1 MVLTNRANADDS
13 RRDKF
18 RGNLAAVFRML
29 FVILVPIFLCG
40 AKSVP
45 DGGCD
50 EPPADAGPSDD
61 SDRSDDHD
69 PLVCLSPGHPSRP
82 GDKQYEAV
90 LNRRVAYK
98 LRALLLRAGYDVVLT
113 TDDLTDE
120 TLFAPGFDSEDKTIR
135 ERLEV
140 KTPDE
145 KAEICNDA
153 GADYVISIHHN
164 YAYNPDINYT
174 LVFYGADESG
184 EPNCEEAKRW
194 AQSTAHFLRRVM
206 KTDGSR
212 TYSDMERLGFS
223 LSILENSKAP
233 AILTEA
239 AFYSNPRERKRLSS
253 DAYLAAE
260 AQAIFDAFHAHY
272 QENATSP

>member
-1 MVLTNRANADDS
+1 MALTNRSNTDDS
-13 RRDKF
+13 RRNKD
-18 RGNLAAVFRML
+18 GGSLVAVFRIL
-29 FVILVPIFLCG
+29 FVVLLPILLCG
-40 AKSVP
+40 AKSVS

-50 EPPADAGPSDD
+50 EPPADAGPSDA
-61 SDRSDDHD
+61 SDKSDDHA
-69 PLVCLSPGHPSRP
+69 PLVCLSPGHPSHL

-98 LRALLLRAGYDVVLT
+98 LRDLLLRAGYDVVLT

-120 TLFAPGFDSEDKTIR
+120 ALFAPGVDSKDKTIR

-174 LVFYGADESG
+174 LVFYGADDSG
-184 EPNCEEAKRW
+184 EPECEEAKRW
-194 AQSTAHFLRRVM
+194 AQSTARALRRVM
-206 KTDGSR
+206 RTDGSR
-212 TYSDMERLGFS
+212 VYSDMERLGFS
-223 LSILENSKAP
+223 LGILENSKAP

-239 AFYSNPRERKRLSS
+239 AFYSNPRERRRLGS
-253 DAYLAAE
+253 DAYLGAE

-272 QENATSP
+272 QENVNSP